1 MATRSMRRSSANV
14 FRDLG
19 FSSEEAGNLRI
30 RAELMARL
38 SGVIEDQGLTR
49 REAAKL
55 LGVAQ
60 SRVSHLMRGK
70 IDLFSIDSL
79 VLMLGRAGV
88 RVTLSTRT
96 RRRVA

>member
-1 MATRSMRRSSANV
+1 MATRRMRRSSANL

-19 FSSEEAGNLRI
+19 FSSEEAENLRI
-30 RAELMARL
+30 RSELMARL
-38 SGVIEDQGLTR
+38 SRVIEDHGLTQ

-55 LGVAQ
+55 LGVTQ
-60 SRVSHLMRGK
+60 PRVSDLVRGK

>member
-1 MATRSMRRSSANV
+1 MATRRVKRSSANV

-19 FSSEEAGNLRI
+19 FSSEEAENLRI
-30 RAELMARL
+30 RSELMARL
-38 SGVIEDQGLTR
+38 SRVIEDHGLTQ

-55 LGVAQ
+55 LGITQ
-60 SRVSHLMRGK
+60 PRVSDLVRGK

-88 RVTLSTRT
+88 RVSLTTRS